1 MKNITNFW
9 YSHLGFILLIL
20 LLTNCARGILVEEA
34 SEYRDELT
42 FAELMDPEYKSSEHV
57 HNSYFAP
64 MGDATHALHD
74 LEGTLTVPQ
83 VVMKI
88 KSLKESEKEH
98 LLNVLEKTHWDLEKT
113 SRLLKISL
121 QRIKS
126 KIKEYGISRT
136 DFQDS

>member
-1 MKNITNFW
+1 MKQVIGNAGLQDEKYYKLLVF
-9 YSHLGFILLIL
+9 SFRFFLLIL

-34 SEYRDELT
+34 SEYRDGLT

-88 KSLKESEKEH
+88 KSLKYEGDWYQSYFFH
-98 LLNVLEKTHWDLEKT
+98 YFPGFSVSFFLI
-113 SRLLKISL
+113 KI
-121 QRIKS
+121 
-126 KIKEYGISRT
+126 T
-136 DFQDS
+136 

>member
-88 KSLKESEKEH
+88 KSLKYK
-98 LLNVLEKTHWDLEKT
+98 D
-113 SRLLKISL
+113 
-121 QRIKS
+121 S
-126 KIKEYGISRT
+126 KI
-136 DFQDS
+136 